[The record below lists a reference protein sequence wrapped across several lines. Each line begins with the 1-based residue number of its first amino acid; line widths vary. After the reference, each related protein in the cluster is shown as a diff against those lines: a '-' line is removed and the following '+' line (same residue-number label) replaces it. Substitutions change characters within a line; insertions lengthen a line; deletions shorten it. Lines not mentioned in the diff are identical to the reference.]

1 MEQKVT
7 PIEALTACQNT
18 LAHIP
23 YTIENEQSVGQQLK
37 YVFSVIEQVK
47 NTLIK
52 SVQEKEETNSG
63 KEDDVDAG
71 QS

>member
-18 LAHIP
+18 LVHIP

-52 SVQEKEETNSG
+52 SVQEKEEANSD